1 MNWWGIAGVICLVG
15 LLYAVYLYRIEDRK
29 EDKKE
34 AFWSGFLMG
43 SLGCAGMIFQLFL
56 GFVSLYVLYLIFS
69 WEWDGGWYFPVWRK
83 PVGFWV

>member
-34 AFWSGFLMG
+34 AFWRGFLMG
-43 SLGCAGMIFQLFL
+43 SLGGAGMIFQLVL

-69 WEWDGGWYFPVWRK
+69 WIFG
-83 PVGFWV
+83 

>member
-34 AFWSGFLMG
+34 AFWSGF
-43 SLGCAGMIFQLFL
+43 
-56 GFVSLYVLYLIFS
+56 FVSLYVLYLIFS
-69 WEWDGGWYFPVWRK
+69 WIFG
-83 PVGFWV
+83 

>member
-43 SLGCAGMIFQLFL
+43 SLGCAG
-56 GFVSLYVLYLIFS
+56 
-69 WEWDGGWYFPVWRK
+69 
-83 PVGFWV
+83 

>member
-34 AFWSGFLMG
+34 AFGSGFLMG

-56 GFVSLYVLYLIFS
+56 GIVSLYVLYLIFS
-69 WEWDGGWYFPVWRK
+69 WIFG
-83 PVGFWV
+83 